1 MNEHQINMAVGLRT
15 TTTTGN
21 TKQTDF
27 KATRAPKTS
36 KLATIL
42 GLLVNGKSLNRFEA
56 ERYHDHCLHSTIST
70 LQNGYGIQIDRH
82 RETVPCMR
90 GTASASVARYWLNT
104 KPDNIKRARELLA
117 MLDRT
122 T

>member
-1 MNEHQINMAVGLRT
+1 MITTNMAERPGT
-15 TTTTGN
+15 PT
-21 TKQTDF
+21 
-27 KATRAPKTS
+27 PKTS

-70 LQNGYGIQIDRH
+70 LQNGYSIQIDRH

-90 GTASASVARYWLNT
+90 DTASASVARYWLNT

-117 MLDRT
+117 MLERT